1 MFIPEVK
8 MHRGFVAMYN
18 WVWVS
23 FKDLFS
29 VFILSQ
35 PLCTQLSSCLLFCFF
50 SVTPCLPLFVF
61 VNKLRKQ
68 LNLSSG
74 TKTAENWSQTLYSHN
89 FVFCDNRARFSIGHL
104 LLYKFHS
111 NSKKTPQKT
120 QERAIERE
128 RERSW
133 EGERDWERKRHQMN
147 NFISCWQRVLEE
159 WINFLMERLHAVFYQ
174 AFSCQSCWLIAA
186 FGVVTIELNEPGNG
200 CVTGSSNA
208 MIRS

>member
-111 NSKKTPQKT
+111 NSKKNPTKNT
-120 QERAIERE
+120 RASDRERERDHERE
-128 RERSW
+128 RETEKEKDTKWTTSSPVDK
-133 EGERDWERKRHQMN
+133 E
-147 NFISCWQRVLEE
+147 CWK
-159 WINFLMERLHAVFYQ
+159 
-174 AFSCQSCWLIAA
+174 S
-186 FGVVTIELNEPGNG
+186 G
-200 CVTGSSNA
+200 
-208 MIRS
+208 

>member
-1 MFIPEVK
+1 MFISEVK

-128 RERSW
+128 REIMR
-133 EGERDWERKRHQMN
+133 GR
-147 NFISCWQRVLEE
+147 
-159 WINFLMERLHAVFYQ
+159 ERLRKKKTPNEQLHLLLTKSAGRVDK
-174 AFSCQSCWLIAA
+174 FSDGKAPC
-186 FGVVTIELNEPGNG
+186 
-200 CVTGSSNA
+200 CVLSGF
-208 MIRS
+208 